1 MILHVATHVECHEVV
16 LQPVKTT
23 SKSIV
28 TLCTPKTVQEG
39 GISAIRDMHSAFE
52 AAKRLV

>member
-1 MILHVATHVECHEVV
+1 MNLHVTTHVECHEVV

-23 SKSIV
+23 SKSVV

-39 GISAIRDMHSAFE
+39 GISAIRDTHNAFE

>member
-1 MILHVATHVECHEVV
+1 MSLHVTTHVECHEVV

-39 GISAIRDMHSAFE
+39 GISAIRDMLSAFE